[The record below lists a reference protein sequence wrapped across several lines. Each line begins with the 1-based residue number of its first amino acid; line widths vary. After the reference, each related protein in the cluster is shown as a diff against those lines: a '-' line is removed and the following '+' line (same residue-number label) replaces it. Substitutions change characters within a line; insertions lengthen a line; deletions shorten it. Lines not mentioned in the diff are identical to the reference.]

1 MAVIV
6 VVDIVVMVWGV
17 EESLHDDVEALAA
30 GGVAGVAVAA
40 EALTAAAHARHTQHG
55 LHPKQ
60 QLQVTSVYLIYAS
73 TLFVNFSLTPSLHS
87 QVCLSVTLV
96 ASVHAYKIL
105 YLICM

>member
-6 VVDIVVMVWGV
+6 VIDIVVMVWGV

-60 QLQVTSVYLIYAS
+60 RTGYISLFNIRINSICQLFPHSVPP
-73 TLFVNFSLTPSLHS
+73 FSG
-87 QVCLSVTLV
+87 LSFRHI
-96 ASVHAYKIL
+96 SSKCSRI
-105 YLICM
+105 